1 MSRYLT
7 PFKIALLKLITV
19 YSDGMVPSS
28 AISYLLPVYPISE
41 EPDCDTPQ
49 ENFIFSVEKLQR
61 ATVIHSSAIPG
72 RTVWDLLLNSLWAIN
87 SLDALHA
94 FFDDLSSLLDQSV
107 ENGLGGTDEL
117 DLHPSKRMLLSRS
130 SPLGTFVRRAQ
141 LEFTRLQFHDGISLW
156 KALVLFRNPTL
167 QFWKRR
173 NPGAGSHPFDSN
185 LQRDS
190 IDVGRRVGGLIYDDL
205 NDNTFKG
212 VPTSIDDMEKLLDY
226 QVSRMQRAS
235 HKTWF
240 LEAWKAGDYSSS
252 FDNLHRY
259 FDYAM
264 QMGEKGLYQYAL
276 LNLAILHAD
285 FGCVSEANSALQ
297 ETIAT
302 ARENHDLPCLN
313 YSLSW
318 FQQFCRTRP
327 QESTDVHKKG
337 GLGSEKEALSFLK
350 TKAKESNMWTLL
362 STTLLSE
369 AKSLLSKGESVAHA
383 FENVVKASH
392 LNIMK
397 GTSEMLARKG
407 RYHQAVSLME
417 QVDLETL
424 RDLKHQQF
432 WITSLGIIKMRRY
445 LNRDDLDAAD
455 HVLAQLQAAPAQ
467 VQELQVNVALIE
479 IEFHLRRRDFPHAM
493 TLLDKLLMD
502 LKEQEADIFQRLQVM
517 ILKARIYDRAGT
529 PQKGFS
535 VALRAASLAHKAQ
548 LLPVLWN
555 AVGAICRILVS
566 VKEFHA
572 AVRLIESVLPL
583 VLECEDCG
591 LAALLFSCLA
601 DGHMGA
607 AGQAKAE
614 SLQRKEKLIKAS
626 AALDRAFDEYSKI
639 EDVRG
644 QCEMMAKKATIMC
657 LNGDTM
663 LANDCAA
670 KYLDIRKA
678 ATVNPI

>member
-28 AISYLLPVYPISE
+28 ASTSILSFIVSYLLPVYPISK
-41 EPDCDTPQ
+41 EPDPPQ
-49 ENFIFSVEKLQR
+49 ENFIFSVERLQR
-61 ATVIHSSAIPG
+61 ATVVHSSAIPG

-107 ENGLGGTDEL
+107 EDGPGRTDEL
-117 DLHPSKRMLLSRS
+117 DLHPPKRMLLSRS
-130 SPLGTFVRRAQ
+130 SPFGTFVRRAQ

-156 KALVLFRNPTL
+156 KALVLFRNPSL

-173 NPGAGSHPFDSN
+173 NPGAGSYAFDSN
-185 LQRDS
+185 LQKDS
-190 IDVGRRVGGLIYDDL
+190 IDVGRSLGGLIYDDL
-205 NDNTFKG
+205 DDNTFKG
-212 VPTSIDDMEKLLDY
+212 VQTSIDDMEKLLDY
-226 QVSRMQRAS
+226 QVSRMQRA
-235 HKTWF
+235 F
-240 LEAWKAGDYSSS
+240 PQDL
-252 FDNLHRY
+252 
-259 FDYAM
+259 
-264 QMGEKGLYQYAL
+264 MGEKGLYQYAL

-297 ETIAT
+297 EAIAT

-318 FQQFCRTRP
+318 FQQFWRTRP
-327 QESTDVHKKG
+327 QESTDIHKKG

-369 AKSLLSKGESVAHA
+369 AKLLLSKGESVAHA

-424 RDLKHQQF
+424 RDLKHQQC
-432 WITSLGIIKMRRY
+432 WITSLGIIKMR
-445 LNRDDLDAAD
+445 RDDLDAAD

-493 TLLDKLLMD
+493 TLLEKLLMD

-548 LLPVLWN
+548 LLPVLWD

-566 VKEFHA
+566 VKEFNT
-572 AVRLIESVLPL
+572 AVRLIESILPL
-583 VLECEDCG
+583 ALECEDCG

-601 DGHMGA
+601 DGHMGT

-614 SLQRKEKLIKAS
+614 SLLRKEKLIKAS

-644 QCEMMAKKATIMC
+644 QCEMVAKKATIMC

-670 KYLDIRKA
+670 KYLDIRKT